1 MSDTNLLTS
10 LPKREVVCGYAE
22 ILKHSLIKNKKLFL
36 FLDKNLQN
44 ILNLKKNFIE
54 KAVLESCKI
63 KKKIVEQD
71 EKEINLRKS
80 LNFGHTFGHSFE
92 ATLKYSKKLNHGE
105 AVLYGILSATKLSK
119 KIKSIKKTEYNLIL
133 SHLSRLGFNNLKK
146 IFKISD
152 LNKIIKFMLTDKK
165 NTSKKINFIT
175 LEKIGSVNINNQL
188 NASQVRNFLKLELLK

>member
-1 MSDTNLLTS
+1 M
-10 LPKREVVCGYAE
+10 
-22 ILKHSLIKNKKLFL
+22 
-36 FLDKNLQN
+36 
-44 ILNLKKNFIE
+44 
-54 KAVLESCKI
+54 
-63 KKKIVEQD
+63 
-71 EKEINLRKS
+71 
-80 LNFGHTFGHSFE
+80 
-92 ATLKYSKKLNHGE
+92 
-105 AVLYGILSATKLSK
+105 
-119 KIKSIKKTEYNLIL
+119 IL